1 MLNILLRTPKIRSDV
16 GPAPANVTQERSPL
30 TILAGAAAF
39 LAVEATFLTGGM
51 TISLF
56 KSLRQHAYALGLG
69 RPQQRFLVQFHR
81 DHVRSYNAV
90 DLHRGLSPLRGLDR
104 PDRSQ

>member
-1 MLNILLRTPKIRSDV
+1 MTKSIRSGDIGKDFVDIARIACVV
-16 GPAPANVTQERSPL
+16 GRRGYLGSRSGSL
-30 TILAGAAAF
+30 

-69 RPQQRFLVQFHR
+69 QPQQRFLVQFHR

-90 DLHRGLSPLRGLDR
+90 DLHRGLSPLRGLNR
-104 PDRSQ
+104 T